1 MLSFKEFLKLS
12 PKETAQR
19 YHELSEKERLL
30 ARMNDWQPGSSITV
44 EKASKENQEKQEEF
58 MRYLK
63 DALKEDEINLLK

>member
-12 PKETAQR
+12 PKEKAKR

>member
-12 PKETAQR
+12 PKERTKR
-19 YHELSEKERLL
+19 YHELSEKDRLL